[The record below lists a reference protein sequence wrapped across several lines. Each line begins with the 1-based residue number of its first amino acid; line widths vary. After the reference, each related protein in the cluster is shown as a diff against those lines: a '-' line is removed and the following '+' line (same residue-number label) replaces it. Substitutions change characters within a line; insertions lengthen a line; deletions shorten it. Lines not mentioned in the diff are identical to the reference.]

1 MDVSEFLFRDFEVAK
16 IGQMICARTLDRI
29 QGQFVNID
37 CSDGEV
43 ISVSFDNDD
52 ANHFGPANEYQ
63 HAVLMDLPNG
73 TVHFAPKN
81 YNPSP
86 YPRTN
91 LNVLLFRHPT
101 GKEWALVDQVG
112 GNQVFYRN
120 TQVTDD
126 RLVFQ
131 ELKNNMSASERII
144 EKEKKG
150 YVLVGNATYNCLT
163 KTIEI

>member
-1 MDVSEFLFRDFEVAK
+1 LFKDFEVAT
-16 IGQMICARTLDRI
+16 IGGTQHARTLDRV

-37 CSDGEV
+37 CSNGEV
-43 ISVSFDNDD
+43 ISVYFDNNDS
-52 ANHFGPANEYQ
+52 NHLGPANEYQ
-63 HAVLMDLPNG
+63 HAVLMFLPNG
-73 TVHFAPKN
+73 TVHFASKN

-86 YPRTN
+86 YPQTN

-101 GKEWALVDQVG
+101 GKEWALVDEIG
-112 GNQVFYRN
+112 GNKVFYRSA
-120 TQVTDD
+120 QLTDE

-144 EKEKKG
+144 DKEKKG